1 MGCYFEEF
9 LSVRACQV
17 CHRAKRFLVPKF
29 LVWEGGYVAHM
40 NASANYDASFID
52 GTQGGWN
59 QGARRSKDYRGI
71 KLGWGGLIGIASP
84 NRTETPS
91 ECLADLIPRPGK
103 RKDLAL
109 LEARDLRNDVGGGAK
124 AINPKPPCIAGLPK
138 RAVPD

>member
-1 MGCYFEEF
+1 MYRFATEQ
-9 LSVRACQV
+9 SVFSCQSSWYG
-17 CHRAKRFLVPKF
+17 K
-29 LVWEGGYVAHM
+29 GGYVAHV

-109 LEARDLRNDVGGGAK
+109 LEARRPAQRCGRRRQSHKSQAAVHRRPSEESGA
-124 AINPKPPCIAGLPK
+124 
-138 RAVPD
+138 PD